1 MSKEINKDAPKP
13 ELTPEQLKKRREDIT
28 KNYKDQI
35 AVLTHQLEYE
45 NLLANIEQARAKRM
59 EMVIR
64 QAQMSAPPEEV
75 LEEEVLERN
84 PVDPQE
90 VAPSEEKKERKLKV
104 N

>member
-1 MSKEINKDAPKP
+1 MSEETPKEPAQKV
-13 ELTPEQLKKRREDIT
+13 LTPEELHAKRLEITNNFKNQLPL
-28 KNYKDQI
+28 
-35 AVLTHQLEYE
+35 LTAQLEYE

-84 PVDPQE
+84 PADPQE